1 MWTPSLPDDG
11 QPRYLALIDAI
22 ARAIESGELKVG
34 ERLPPQRRLAW
45 ALGLNPSTTQQA
57 YREAAARHLVS
68 GEVGRGTYVLA
79 GSKEATLFRLKQR
92 DDDSARIDLST
103 NVPVVDEHSQ
113 DLEEA
118 LRELLQQGPGH
129 LLEHY
134 LGAEP
139 LLLGRL
145 HGASWLNRRGL
156 ALNASQVLLCGGAHQ
171 GLFSVLMSFCH
182 PGEAVMVEALTAP
195 GIKATCRQLRL
206 PLHGIAMDREGILPD
221 DLDRVARASGARVV
235 VLTPALHNPTG
246 ASMGERRRQEIA
258 AVVERLDLLL
268 VEDDVYGALADE
280 PPLLPLLG
288 PRGLLVSSLSKT
300 VCAGLRL
307 GWIAGDA
314 ALLAQIDPHAQA
326 THWQIAPLM
335 LGIACRWIEDGTAA
349 RKLAWQREE
358 VAQRWRLAQRLL
370 GPALAHQDR
379 PSPHIWLGGP
389 RPGDEL
395 AAACRAKGVEV
406 VPAQVFAV
414 KQGQLPA
421 VRISLTAA
429 RSRAELKQA
438 LERVAA
444 VLGEFTAQDPE

>member
-1 MWTPSLPDDG
+1 MWIPSLPDDG
-11 QPRYLALIDAI
+11 QPRYLALVAAI
-22 ARAIESGELKVG
+22 ARAIESGELQVG
-34 ERLPPQRRLAW
+34 ARLPPQRRLAW

-92 DDDSARIDLST
+92 DNGSSQIDLST
-103 NVPVVDEHSQ
+103 NVPVVDTDSE
-113 DLEEA
+113 DFDRT
-118 LRELLQQGPGH
+118 LRELLQQNPSH
-129 LLEHY
+129 TLEHY
-134 LGAEP
+134 LGAEQ
-139 LLLGRL
+139 LLLGRV
-145 HGASWLNRRGL
+145 HGASWLSQRGL
-156 ALNASQVLLCGGAHQ
+156 HLTAAQVLLCGGAQQ
-171 GLFSVLMSFCH
+171 GLFSVLLSFCQ

-195 GIKATCRQLRL
+195 GIKAACRQLRL
-206 PLHGIAMDREGILPD
+206 PLHGVAMDHEGILPD
-221 DLDRVARASGARVV
+221 DLDRVARASGARVL

-246 ASMGERRRQEIA
+246 ACMGEQRRRDIA

-268 VEDDVYGALADE
+268 VEDDVYGALGDQ

-307 GWIAGDA
+307 GWIVGDA
-314 ALLAQIDPHAQA
+314 ALLERIDPYSQA
-326 THWQIAPLM
+326 THWPIAPLV
-335 LGIACRWIEDGTAA
+335 LQIACRWIEDGTAA

-358 VAQRWRLAQRLL
+358 VNQRWRLATRLL
-370 GPALAHQDR
+370 GPAMALQAT
-379 PSPHIWLGGP
+379 PSPHVWVSGP
-389 RPGDEL
+389 RPGEVL

-414 KQGQLPA
+414 KQGQVPA
-421 VRISLTAA
+421 IRVSLTAA

-438 LERVAA
+438 LERVAQ
-444 VLGEFTAQDPE
+444 VLDEFAAQDPE

>member
-1 MWTPSLPDDG
+1 MWTPQLPDDA
-11 QPRYLALIDAI
+11 QPRYLALVNAI
-22 ARAIESGELKVG
+22 ADAIESGQLQVG

-79 GSKEATLFRLKQR
+79 GSKEATLFRLKLR
-92 DDDSARIDLST
+92 DDSSTQIDLST
-103 NVPVVDEHSQ
+103 NVPVVEDGNR
-113 DLEEA
+113 DLEQT
-118 LRELLQQGPGH
+118 LRELLEQGPAHG
-129 LLEHY
+129 LEHY
-134 LGAEP
+134 LGAEQ

-145 HGASWLNRRGL
+145 HGAHWLNRRGL
-156 ALNASQVLLCGGAHQ
+156 QLTASQVLLCGGAQH
-171 GLFSVLMSFCH
+171 GLFSVLLSFCQ

-195 GIKATCRQLRL
+195 GIKAACRQLRL
-206 PLHGIAMDREGILPD
+206 PLHGIAMDREGILPE
-221 DLDRVARASGARVV
+221 DLDRVARATGARVL

-246 ASMGERRRQEIA
+246 ASMGEQRRHEIA
-258 AVVERLDLLL
+258 AVVARLDLLV
-268 VEDDVYGALADE
+268 VEDDVYGALGEQA
-280 PPLLPLLG
+280 PLLPLLG
-288 PRGLLVSSLSKT
+288 ARGVLISSLSKT

-314 ALLAQIDPHAQA
+314 GLLEKVDPHAQA
-326 THWQIAPLM
+326 THWQVSPLS
-335 LGIACRWIEDGTAA
+335 LHIACRWIDDGTAA

-358 VAQRWRLAQRLL
+358 VLQRWRLAGRLL
-370 GPALAHQDR
+370 GQAMAHQTT
-379 PSPHIWLGGP
+379 PSPHLWISGP
-389 RPGDEL
+389 RPGDVI
-395 AAACRAKGVEV
+395 ATACRVKGVEV

-444 VLGEFTAQDPE
+444 VLAEFAAQDPG